1 MPGPA
6 ATHRTMG
13 QERRPQRAELTVP
26 PRQLVKVLYPLAEIL
41 LLVLCATIAA
51 ADDFVEIKHW
61 GETHMDFLRRFLPY
75 KDGIPSHD
83 ALNDLM
89 NALDHALF
97 SECFITRVNGLREGD
112 LDVVSVDGKTSRRT
126 HAKSNGRQALHMVSA
141 WASRQRLVLGQQANL
156 CRPAR
161 CATALQLSARSER
174 NRPSYHNRFG
184 TAPGRW
190 PGRVADWAGP
200 PSRQAPA
207 APMPVRHPAATATR
221 ESRQPRSRGFSIE
234 A

>member
-1 MPGPA
+1 MDQPCQTPILLQHFA
-6 ATHRTMG
+6 A
-13 QERRPQRAELTVP
+13 LKD
-26 PRQLVKVLYPLAEIL
+26 PRQLVKVLYPLPEIL

-97 SECFITRVNGLREGD
+97 SECFITWVNGLREGD

-141 WASRQRLVLGQQANL
+141 WASRQRLVLRQQANL

-161 CATALQLSARSER
+161 CAGANYLQGLNEI
-174 NRPSYHNRFG
+174 
-184 TAPGRW
+184 APVIAGSGRRRDV
-190 PGRVADWAGP
+190 GQGA
-200 PSRQAPA
+200 
-207 APMPVRHPAATATR
+207 
-221 ESRQPRSRGFSIE
+221 
-234 A
+234 

>member
-1 MPGPA
+1 
-6 ATHRTMG
+6 MG
-13 QERRPQRAELTVP
+13 QERRPPRAELTVP
-26 PRQLVKVLYPLAEIL
+26 PRQLVKVLYPLPEIL

-97 SECFITRVNGLREGD
+97 SECFITWVNGLREGD

-126 HAKSNGRQALHMVSA
+126 HAKSKGRQALHMVSA
-141 WASRQRLVLGQQANL
+141 WASRQRLVLGQE
-156 CRPAR
+156 
-161 CATALQLSARSER
+161 ATDAKCNEITAIPLLLQRLEPKGSWS
-174 NRPSYHNRFG
+174 PS
-184 TAPGRW
+184 TP
-190 PGRVADWAGP
+190 WAAKPKLPP
-200 PSRQAPA
+200 PS
-207 APMPVRHPAATATR
+207 
-221 ESRQPRSRGFSIE
+221 SIE
-234 A
+234 APTTCSL